1 MSVRIF
7 LDDSGQKEYGPATS
21 RYFVYAGPIVEI
33 AKEDE
38 VSERFAALKQ
48 RVFGDPNVE
57 IKSNWMRLPQ
67 ERRRR
72 YLNRYSISN
81 TAFDAFVE
89 EWYAL
94 MSSDDLS
101 YLAAVIDKPQMLARY
116 PGRAWYAS
124 ATAYQFLLQRYE
136 LRLRGWGMLGQVR
149 VDDMSGSTPKHNE
162 WRELLRSQHKR
173 LKRDGCN
180 ITRLTFDHVAGDLA
194 FGNSAQF
201 HLLQVADVVA
211 YNVYRQFREHGDEW
225 DKQGNEQVPIYPWLG
240 KVLER
245 FILGPGNQL
254 EGWGIVKWPHD
265 RKSRWVVNFKEV
277 EGAGDTKAAE

>member
-7 LDDSGQKEYGPATS
+7 LDDSGHKEYGASTS

-48 RVFGDPNVE
+48 RVFGTPDVE
-57 IKSNWMRLPQ
+57 IKSNWMRQPK

-72 YLNRYSISN
+72 YLDPYGVSN
-81 TAFDAFVE
+81 AAFDAFVE
-89 EWYAL
+89 DWYAL
-94 MSSDDLS
+94 MSSDDMS
-101 YLAAVIDKPQMLARY
+101 YLAAVIDKPQMLTRY
-116 PGRAWYAS
+116 KTPWYAS

-136 LRLRGWGMLGQVR
+136 LRLRARGGLGHVR

-162 WRELLRSQHKR
+162 WRELLRTQHKR
-173 LKRDGCN
+173 LKRDGCS
-180 ITRLTFDHVAGDLA
+180 ITKLTFDHIAGDLA
-194 FGNSAQF
+194 FGNSAHF

-211 YNVYRQFREHGDEW
+211 YNVFRQFREHGDEW
-225 DKQGNEQVPIYPWLG
+225 DKQGSEQVPIYPWLG
-240 KVLER
+240 KVLPR
-245 FILGPGNQL
+245 FVLGPANQL

-277 EGAGDTKAAE
+277 EGA